1 MKLPEPVKRFI
12 ELNIDFIEQDKWY
25 EVFVNWYTNGND
37 YYLFEFIEALK
48 EAGINIDDYADER
61 KKVIEQMSKY
71 IFEDKLKSS
80 NRISR
85 NGAEMELASDLGL
98 SYDDITEIF
107 EKVAKELKLAKA
119 TNGSKVI
126 VGWHRI

>member
-85 NGAEMELASDLGL
+85 NGAETELASDLGL

-107 EKVAKELKLAKA
+107 DKVAKELKLTKA
-119 TNGSKVI
+119 TNG
-126 VGWHRI
+126 WYRL

>member
-12 ELNIDFIEQDKWY
+12 ELNINFIEQNKWY

-37 YYLFEFIEALK
+37 YYLFEFVEALK

-80 NRISR
+80 NRITKSDM
-85 NGAEMELASDLGL
+85 GESLASDLGL
-98 SYDDITEIF
+98 TYDDIMEIF
-107 EKVAKELKLAKA
+107 DEVAKDLHLTKA
-119 TNGSKVI
+119 ING
-126 VGWHRI
+126 WYRL

>member
-1 MKLPEPVKRFI
+1 MEKTMKLPEPVKRFI

-37 YYLFEFIEALK
+37 YYLFEFIEALT

-61 KKVIEQMSKY
+61 KRVVEQMSKY

-80 NRISR
+80 NRITKSDM
-85 NGAEMELASDLGL
+85 GESLASDLGL
-98 SYDDITEIF
+98 AYDDIMEIF
-107 EKVAKELKLAKA
+107 DKVAKDMKLSKA
-119 TNGSKVI
+119 INGWYRV
-126 VGWHRI
+126 

>member
-1 MKLPEPVKRFI
+1 MKLPESVKRFI
-12 ELNIDFIEQDKWY
+12 ELNIEFIEQDKWY

-61 KKVIEQMSKY
+61 KNVVEQMSKY

-80 NRISR
+80 NRITK
-85 NGAEMELASDLGL
+85 GQVEGELASDLGL
-98 SYDDITEIF
+98 PYDDIQEIF
-107 EKVAKELKLAKA
+107 DKVAKDMKLIKE
-119 TNGSKVI
+119 TD
-126 VGWHRI
+126 GWHRL

>member
-12 ELNIDFIEQDKWY
+12 ELNIDFIEHDKWY
-25 EVFVNWYTNGND
+25 EVFVSWYTNGND
-37 YYLFEFIEALK
+37 YYLFEFVEALK

-80 NRISR
+80 NRINRAQVS
-85 NGAEMELASDLGL
+85 MELSSDLGL
-98 SYDDITEIF
+98 PDDDIMQIF
-107 EKVAKELKLAKA
+107 DKVAKDMKLAKA
-119 TNGSKVI
+119 TNG
-126 VGWHRI
+126 WYRL

>member
-37 YYLFEFIEALK
+37 YYLFEFIEALR

-61 KKVIEQMSKY
+61 KNVIEQMSKY
-71 IFEDKLKSS
+71 MFEDKLKSS
-80 NRISR
+80 NRINRSQVS
-85 NGAEMELASDLGL
+85 MELASDLGL
-98 SYDDITEIF
+98 PDDDIMEIF
-107 EKVAKELKLAKA
+107 DKVAKDMKLAKA
-119 TNGSKVI
+119 LNGWYRV
-126 VGWHRI
+126 

>member
-12 ELNIDFIEQDKWY
+12 ELNIDFIEQNKWY

-48 EAGINIDDYADER
+48 EAGINIDDYAEVR
-61 KKVIEQMSKY
+61 KVVLEQMSKY

-80 NRISR
+80 NRITKSDM
-85 NGAEMELASDLGL
+85 GESLASDLGL
-98 SYDDITEIF
+98 SYDDIMKIF
-107 EKVAKELKLAKA
+107 DEVARDMKLAKA
-119 TNGSKVI
+119 INGWYRV
-126 VGWHRI
+126 

>member
-37 YYLFEFIEALK
+37 YYLFEFIEALL
-48 EAGINIDDYADER
+48 EAGIDIDDYADER
-61 KKVIEQMSKY
+61 KRVIAQMSKY

-80 NRISR
+80 NRITKSDM
-85 NGAEMELASDLGL
+85 GESLASDLGL
-98 SYDDITEIF
+98 TYDDIMEIF
-107 EKVAKELKLAKA
+107 DKVAKDMQLTKA
-119 TNGSKVI
+119 TNGWYRV
-126 VGWHRI
+126 

>member
-37 YYLFEFIEALK
+37 YYLFEFIEALL
-48 EAGINIDDYADER
+48 EAGIDIDDYADER
-61 KKVIEQMSKY
+61 KRVIAQMSKY

-80 NRISR
+80 NRITKSDM
-85 NGAEMELASDLGL
+85 GESLASDLGL
-98 SYDDITEIF
+98 TYDDIMEIF
-107 EKVAKELKLAKA
+107 DEVAKDLHLTKA
-119 TNGSKVI
+119 TNGWYRV
-126 VGWHRI
+126 

>member
-1 MKLPEPVKRFI
+1 MKLPEPVRRFI

-37 YYLFEFIEALK
+37 YYLFEFLEALK

-61 KKVIEQMSKY
+61 KRVIEQMSKY

-85 NGAEMELASDLGL
+85 NEAVMELASDLGM
-98 SYDDITEIF
+98 SFDDITEIF
-107 EKVAKELKLAKA
+107 DKVAKELKLAKA
-119 TNGSKVI
+119 TNGSKSI
-126 VGWHRI
+126 VGWHRL

>member
-12 ELNIDFIEQDKWY
+12 ELNIDFIEQNKWY

-48 EAGINIDDYADER
+48 EAGINIDDYAEVR
-61 KKVIEQMSKY
+61 KVVLEQMSKY

-80 NRISR
+80 NRITKSQ
-85 NGAEMELASDLGL
+85 AEEELASDLGL
-98 SYDDITEIF
+98 AYDDIMEIF
-107 EKVAKELKLAKA
+107 DKVARDLKLTKA
-119 TNGSKVI
+119 TNGWYI
-126 VGWHRI
+126 L

>member
-1 MKLPEPVKRFI
+1 MKLPEPVRRFI
-12 ELNIDFIEQDKWY
+12 ELNIDFIEHDKWY

-80 NRISR
+80 NRITKSDM
-85 NGAEMELASDLGL
+85 GKSLASDLGL
-98 SYDDITEIF
+98 TYDDTMEIF
-107 EKVAKELKLAKA
+107 DKVAKDLHLTKA
-119 TNGSKVI
+119 TNG
-126 VGWHRI
+126 WYRL

>member
-37 YYLFEFIEALK
+37 YYLFEFVEALK

-61 KKVIEQMSKY
+61 KRVIEQMSKY

-80 NRISR
+80 NRITKIDVGES
-85 NGAEMELASDLGL
+85 LASDLGL
-98 SYDDITEIF
+98 PYDDIVKIF
-107 EKVAKELKLAKA
+107 DNVAKDLQLAKA
-119 TNGSKVI
+119 INGWYRV
-126 VGWHRI
+126 

>member
-12 ELNIDFIEQDKWY
+12 ELNIDFIEQNMWY

-48 EAGINIDDYADER
+48 EAGINIDDYADVR
-61 KKVIEQMSKY
+61 KVVLEQMSKY

-80 NRISR
+80 NRITKSQ
-85 NGAEMELASDLGL
+85 AEEELASDLGL
-98 SYDDITEIF
+98 AYDDIIKIF
-107 EKVAKELKLAKA
+107 DKVARDMRLAKA
-119 TNGSKVI
+119 INGWYI
-126 VGWHRI
+126 V

>member
-1 MKLPEPVKRFI
+1 MKLPEPVRRFI

-37 YYLFEFIEALK
+37 YYLFEFVEALK

-61 KKVIEQMSKY
+61 KRVVEQMSKY

-80 NRISR
+80 NRITKSDM
-85 NGAEMELASDLGL
+85 GESLASDLGL
-98 SYDDITEIF
+98 TYDDIMEIF
-107 EKVAKELKLAKA
+107 DKVAKDLHLTKA
-119 TNGSKVI
+119 ING
-126 VGWHRI
+126 WYRL

>member
-37 YYLFEFIEALK
+37 YYLFEFVGALK
-48 EAGINIDDYADER
+48 EAGINIDDYDDER
-61 KKVIEQMSKY
+61 KRVIEQMSKY

-80 NRISR
+80 NRVTKSAI
-85 NGAEMELASDLGL
+85 AESLASDLYL
-98 SYDDITEIF
+98 PYDEIVKIF
-107 EKVAKELKLAKA
+107 DKVAKDLQLTKA
-119 TNGSKVI
+119 TNG
-126 VGWHRI
+126 WYRL